1 MSIHKPIQ
9 LGLCCMNITLKE
21 HDPPVYSSRTMIL
34 RIIKKLGI
42 DELKRRVILNLID
55 LKKMVEWNEKNGI
68 KVFRISSNIF
78 PHKTNQ
84 SIEDYGFE
92 FAKDLLKDIGDLAKS
107 YNQRITMHPGQY
119 NVVGTPSED
128 KFQQTV
134 RNLDYQAELLDIMG
148 MGKDSVMV
156 VHGGGLY
163 GDKEL
168 TKQRWCANFY
178 RLPERVRR
186 RLVIENCE
194 RIFSIEDCID
204 ISSRINIPV
213 VMDTHHFDC
222 YKLLTTHANETFK
235 PAKEYIPVVL
245 ETWARRGIKP
255 KFHVSEQCCGGRVGK
270 HSDFIDDIPKYLL
283 EIPLL
288 YNTHIDIMIEAKKKE
303 LSIKNL
309 YKKYPFL
316 NCQKPKISNG
326 SISFKIRLNEGGRTN
341 PKSIIIRKNSTHK
354 SQITNI
360 VAQV

>member
-1 MSIHKPIQ
+1 
-9 LGLCCMNITLKE
+9 
-21 HDPPVYSSRTMIL
+21 MIL

-42 DELKRRVILNLID
+42 DELKRRVTLNLID

-134 RNLDYQAELLDIMG
+134 RNLDYQAELLDIME

-168 TKQRWCANFY
+168 TKQRWCANFH
-178 RLPERVRR
+178 RLPDRVKK

-194 RIFSIEDCID
+194 RIFSIEDCLD
-204 ISSRINIPV
+204 ISDRINIPV

-222 YKLLTTHANETFK
+222 YTLLTTHKNELFK
-235 PAKEYIPVVL
+235 PAREYIPAVL
-245 ETWARRGIKP
+245 KSWSRRGIKP

-270 HSDFIDDIPKYLL
+270 HSDFIEDIPKYLL

-288 YNTHIDIMIEAKKKE
+288 YDVNIDIMIEAKKKE

-309 YKKYPFL
+309 YIKYPFL
-316 NCQKPKISNG
+316 NCKKSEIPKE
-326 SISFKIRLNEGGRTN
+326 SITFKIRLNERRCR
-341 PKSIIIRKNSTHK
+341 PKSIIISKK
-354 SQITNI
+354 SNKKHQATNI
-360 VAQV
+360 IVTV